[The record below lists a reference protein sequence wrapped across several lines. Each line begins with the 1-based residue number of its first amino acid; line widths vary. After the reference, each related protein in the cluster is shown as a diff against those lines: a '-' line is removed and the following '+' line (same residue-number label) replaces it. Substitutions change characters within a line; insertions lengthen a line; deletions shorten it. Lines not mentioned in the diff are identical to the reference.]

1 MSHLLWLWTFLF
13 LLLLQLYKMGG
24 VRVFVLELENVLRFS
39 FFHQGFQSSMFF
51 KMAVFLLSLFWSGG
65 MFFPLYCP
73 WASVCFLVF
82 LTTFSWFGVR
92 LFTLLYENFL
102 ILFESEHSWNWG
114 VSLVM
119 FFAHLLSYLM
129 SGVALALRISI
140 IFLIGHF
147 LMFIILGS
155 YGVVFSYIFLF
166 FVLPVEFFFAFLQS
180 YIFLT
185 LVCMFLLN
193 MI

>member
-1 MSHLLWLWTFLF
+1 MVLGFE
-13 LLLLQLYKMGG
+13 M
-24 VRVFVLELENVLRFS
+24 VFRKR
-39 FFHQGFQSSMFF
+39 FFHQGFQSRVFF
-51 KMAVFLLSLFWSGG
+51 KFAVFMLSLFWLGG
-65 MFFPLYCP
+65 IFFPLYRP

-92 LFTLLYENFL
+92 LFTLLYENF
-102 ILFESEHSWNWG
+102 IIMFEREHSWHW
-114 VSLVM
+114 VIRLVI
-119 FFAHLLSYLM
+119 FFAHLLSYLIR
-129 SGVALALRISI
+129 GVALALRIRI

-155 YGVVFSYIFLF
+155 WGVIFSYVFLF
-166 FVLPVEFFFAFLQS
+166 VVLPVEFFFAFLQS

-185 LVCMFLLN
+185 LICMFLLN